1 MRNKKIQVAKYVIA
15 DFLAAMIAWIIF
27 FIFRKVS
34 IENDLFYDINKVFS
48 DGNFFKGVLFIP
60 VFWLMLY
67 FVQGFYQNIY
77 QRSRLKDLSQTFV
90 ISILGVVIIFFAFL
104 LDDHIYTYKNYYLS
118 FFILFVLHF
127 VLTYIPRFV
136 ITTITVHKVHKG
148 ELTYP
153 TLLVVS
159 DESKAVEICNEI
171 NSQEISSGAEFV
183 GYVSIDGKEKE
194 ELNKLN
200 IHKIGFEQDI
210 SKIIEQK
217 HIEKVI
223 IVLKKE
229 DETKIYDIIF
239 SIQQTQ
245 VEVFMPSDRK
255 DLLTGNI
262 KLKAIFSVPL
272 VRIAQEQMETWEFV
286 IKRLFDITVSLI
298 AMIILIPIYIIVAII
313 VKTTSKGPIFYKQE
327 RIGKNGK
334 PFYMYKFRSMYAD
347 AEKTGPM
354 LSSGDE
360 DPRITPFGRF
370 MRKVRLDET
379 PQFAHVLKGEMSMV
393 GPRPERQFFIDQIV
407 KKAPEYKLLHK
418 IKPGMTS
425 WGQVKFGYAET
436 VDEMVER
443 LKYDLI
449 YLENMSMITDIK
461 ILLYTFIII
470 LQGRG
475 K

>member
-1 MRNKKIQVAKYVIA
+1 MKNKKIQVAKYVVA
-15 DFLAAMIAWIIF
+15 DFFAAMIAWILF
-27 FIFRKVS
+27 FIFRKIS

-48 DGNFFKGVLFIP
+48 DVNFIKGIIFIP
-60 VFWLMLY
+60 IFWLILY
-67 FVQGFYQNIY
+67 YAQGFYQKIY
-77 QRSRLKDLSQTFV
+77 QRSRLKDLAQTLV
-90 ISILGVVIIFFAFL
+90 ISIIGVIIIFFAFL
-104 LDDHIYTYKNYYLS
+104 LDDYIYTYKSYYLS
-118 FFILFVLHF
+118 FAILFALHF
-127 VLTYIPRFV
+127 AFTYIPRFV

-148 ELTYP
+148 KLTYP

-159 DESKAVEICNEI
+159 DEKKAVGICNEI
-171 NSQEISSGAEFV
+171 LSQAISSGMDFI
-183 GYVSIDGKEKE
+183 GYVSLDGQEKPT
-194 ELNKLN
+194 LNEMN
-200 IHKIGFEQDI
+200 ISYLGSVEDVEQ
-210 SKIIEQK
+210 IIEQK
-217 HIEKVI
+217 NIEKVI
-223 IVLKKE
+223 IVLEQE
-229 DETKIYDIIF
+229 DENRIYDIIF
-239 SIQQTQ
+239 SIQKP
-245 VEVFMPSDRK
+245 EIEMYMPSDRK

-272 VRIAQEQMETWEFV
+272 VRIAQEQMEPWEFV
-286 IKRLFDITVSLI
+286 LKRLFDIVVALI
-298 AMIILIPIYIIVAII
+298 AMIILIPIYTIVSIII
-313 VKTTSKGPIFYKQE
+313 KTTSKGPVIYKQE

-379 PQFAHVLKGEMSMV
+379 PQFIHVLKGEMSMV

-407 KKAPEYKLLHK
+407 KQAPEYKLLHK